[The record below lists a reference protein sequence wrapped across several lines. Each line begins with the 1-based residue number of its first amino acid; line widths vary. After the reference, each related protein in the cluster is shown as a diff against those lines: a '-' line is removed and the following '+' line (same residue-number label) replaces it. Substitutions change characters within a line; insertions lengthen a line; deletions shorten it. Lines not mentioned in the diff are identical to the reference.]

1 MATGNLAPPP
11 LRSRLVDTAGLMT
24 REFNNWLRGL
34 TSAVNMTATQTVQPI
49 VLENLSAA
57 LGTSVLLPFA
67 PAGVY
72 RLSYTLRINQAA
84 TVSSSVTMRFHWFAG
99 GLSQTFSAPALTT
112 NSTTTPQSDAVLVQV
127 DPGSLIS
134 YSTLYASVGGTPM
147 LYNLAVTCES
157 LG

>member
-1 MATGNLAPPP
+1 MAVENLAPPP
-11 LRSRLVDTAGLMT
+11 LRSRLVDKTGLMT

-34 TSAVNMTATQTVQPI
+34 TSAVNASATQSVQPI
-49 VLENLSAA
+49 VLSDLSAA

-72 RLSYTLRINQAA
+72 RLSYTVRISQAA
-84 TVSSSVTMRFHWFAG
+84 TVSSSVTVRFHWFAG

-112 NSTTTPQSDAVLVQV
+112 NSTTTPQSDAILVQV
-127 DPGSLIS
+127 DPGTLIS
-134 YSTLYASVGGTPM
+134 YSTLYDSVGATVM
-147 LYNLAVTCES
+147 TYDLAVTCEA